1 MAEMWAAAA
10 WGMVAASSLVL
21 GSLLTFWLKPG
32 RRLIGLVMAFGAG
45 TLISAIAYEL
55 VEDAATSGRPLTLA
69 LGLALGALAFF
80 TGDRWVERYGGA
92 HRKRSSGAQ
101 AEGDPLGIFLG
112 TLLDGIPE
120 SFILGASL
128 VTGSGVSV
136 AFLAAV
142 FISNL
147 PEAMGATTGL
157 ASIGW
162 SKRRIIGIWLA
173 VVVVA
178 AASAAFGFWLS
189 AVRMLDG
196 VLAQAF
202 AAGALL
208 TMLADTMMPEAFEN
222 GGKAVGLLT
231 VLGFAVAFILSQLD

>member
-1 MAEMWAAAA
+1 MLEAAA
-10 WGMVAASSLVL
+10 WGLIAASSLL
-21 GSLLTFWLKPG
+21 IGSVLTFWLKPS
-32 RRLIGLVMAFGAG
+32 RQLIGLIMAFGAG
-45 TLISAIAYEL
+45 TLIAAIAYDL
-55 VEDAATSGRPLTLA
+55 VEDAAASGRTLTLA
-69 LGLALGALAFF
+69 LGLALGAVTFF
-80 TGDRWVERYGGA
+80 VGDWWVDRAGGA

-101 AEGDPLGIFLG
+101 AQGNSLGIFIG

-128 VTGSGVSV
+128 LAGSGVSV
-136 AFLAAV
+136 TFLAAV

-147 PEAMGATTGL
+147 PEAMGATIGL
-157 ASIGW
+157 TAAAW
-162 SKRRIIGIWLA
+162 PKRRVIGIWLGVMA
-173 VVVVA
+173 VAAVA
-178 AASAAFGFWLS
+178 AAGGYALAAFESF
-189 AVRMLDG
+189 DG

-231 VLGFAVAFILSQLD
+231 VLGFAVAFALSQLT

>member
-1 MAEMWAAAA
+1 MLEAAA
-10 WGMVAASSLVL
+10 WGLIAASSLVI
-21 GSLLTFWLKPG
+21 GAALTFWLKPG
-32 RRLIGLVMAFGAG
+32 RQLIGLIMAFGAG
-45 TLISAIAYEL
+45 TLIAAIAYDL
-55 VEDAATSGRPLTLA
+55 VEDAAASGRTLA
-69 LGLALGALAFF
+69 LAAGLALGAVTFF
-80 TGDRWVERYGGA
+80 AGDWWVDRAGGK

-101 AEGDPLGIFLG
+101 VQGTSLGIFIG

-128 VTGSGVSV
+128 LSGSGVSIT
-136 AFLAAV
+136 FLAAV

-147 PEAMGATTGL
+147 PEAMAATIGL
-157 ASIGW
+157 TAAGW

-178 AASAAFGFWLS
+178 AIAAASGYLLS
-189 AVRMLDG
+189 SLRSLDG

-222 GGKAVGLLT
+222 GGKPVGLLT
-231 VLGFAVAFILSQLD
+231 VLGFAVAFALSQLT